1 MEKNTKRITRIARH
15 KRVRKKVS
23 GTQKSPR
30 MSVFRSAWHIYVQV
44 IDDIHSTTI
53 ASAST
58 LDPVFR
64 DKKIEGGKKEA
75 AKWVG
80 QEIARRAQEKGIK
93 EVVFDRGGYK
103 FHGRVKALAEG
114 AKEAGLKF

>member
-1 MEKNTKRITRIARH
+1 MEKNTKRLTRIARH

-30 MSVFRSAWHIYVQV
+30 MSVFRSARHIYVQV
-44 IDDIHSTTI
+44 IDDIQSATI

-58 LDPVFR
+58 LDREFR
-64 DKKIEGGKKEA
+64 DKKTGGNKKKA

-103 FHGRVKALAEG
+103 FHGRVKILAEA